1 MQLLLLNYVLIL
13 EVCLFII
20 LLKPFIKN
28 KLLFKFSFWTKLTD
42 SYICIP
48 FHIITNSKSMKILK
62 SPYSS
67 LLIPTLVI
75 FILSLSISSCR
86 VDRIAMLKDI
96 PDTATLK
103 YVALP
108 SYTPPII
115 QSDDILNIVIQT
127 LDPQA
132 NAILNQGNLPVSSGA
147 LTGSS
152 TSSQQA
158 VISGYLVTKD
168 GYIHMPYIGNVYV
181 KGFTT
186 EQIRD
191 TVISKISFYFKDPV
205 VNVRFANFK
214 VSVLGEVRNPS
225 TFLIPNEKPTLI
237 DALGLAGDLTI
248 YGRRDNV
255 MLIRDSEGKKEITR
269 FNLDSSRTIS
279 SRYFYLR
286 PNDVI
291 YVEASASKVISID
304 AYRNRNVTIIG
315 AALGFLTV
323 LAARLLFQ

>member
-28 KLLFKFSFWTKLTD
+28 ELLFKFSFWTKLTD

-108 SYTPPII
+108 SYTPPVI

>member
-20 LLKPFIKN
+20 LLKPFIEN